1 MKNRLLKLVSVM
13 AFALLIFSGCAKVP
27 QMEIDNAKAA
37 IEAVRASG
45 VEVYVADAYG
55 ALNDSMNV
63 ALESITA
70 KNSKM
75 FKNFKNETAQLVAV
89 VSQAAAVQAAG
100 DEKISQL
107 KAEIEKVVGAIT
119 TKIEESKNLVSQAP
133 KGKEGNTALMAI
145 KADIASVETSLNE
158 LKAVVGTENYM
169 QSLNKIKAVD
179 TQISNIKSELET
191 VIEKFKSKSK
201 K

>member
-1 MKNRLLKLVSVM
+1 MKNRSLKLVTVM
-13 AFALLIFSGCAKVP
+13 AIALLIFSGCAKVP

-45 VEVYVADAYG
+45 VEVYVADAFG

-107 KAEIEKVVGAIT
+107 KAEIEKIVGAIT
-119 TKIEESKNLVSQAP
+119 TKIEESKNLVLQAP

-145 KADIASVETSLNE
+145 KADIASVETSLDE
-158 LKAVVGTENYM
+158 LKTVVGTENYI

-179 TQISNIKSELET
+179 TQISSIKSELET
-191 VIEKFKSKSK
+191 VIEKFKSKTK